1 MADIKTRDTVKGTI
15 KTLDKATVAGQK
27 MKQAYIATKEKAER
41 SVNANE
47 NTAEEYAADKVQS
60 GIDEISHDVVY
71 AFDKAG
77 RKGVEETKRNI
88 QSAKDGFQRFKQQRA
103 EQSLRKQ
110 TAQNTNSAIK
120 TVDTAEKTIKQSTT
134 SSGKKTIKFAG
145 KEAAKTTQKS
155 VKTAEQTAKAA
166 IKTSQQTAKAAQK
179 TAQATVKTS
188 QKAAQAAKAT
198 GKATATAVKAAAKAT
213 VAAVKAIIA
222 AAKSLV
228 AAIAA
233 GGWVAVVVIIVLYGM
248 DECWLDISGTE
259 KIFGSPEKV
268 ANEIRE
274 TMKFELGLT
283 ISVGVS
289 FNKIFA
295 KLGSDMKKPDAVT
308 VISKDT
314 FREQIWKLPAA
325 DLLGVGRATQRVLD
339 SYYIRTIGDLANTD
353 PEFLRQRLGKNGV
366 ALWNYA
372 NGNDLSLVAKKDF
385 VSPIK
390 SVGHG
395 ITTVA
400 DLEKPEQ
407 VWPVFLELTQDIGH
421 KLRVHGLSAE
431 GVAIHIRDNTLD
443 TRQWQTKIALPTQS
457 PMVIAKTAFQL
468 FEKRYGWLH
477 PIRSVT
483 VQAINLIPQD
493 TPRQI
498 DMFMDAAKQ
507 DKLERMEKCV
517 EEIRRRFGKDSIRNG
532 VLCQN
537 LRLPPEKAEI
547 TMPTGMVG

>member
-1 MADIKTRDTVKGTI
+1 MAQRAILHCDLNNFYVSVASRDNETLKGKPVAVGGSVEERHGIILAKSEEAKKFGVTTGEAIWQAKQKCKDLVVVPPHYEEYIKYSK
-15 KTLDKATVAGQK
+15 LA
-27 MKQAYIATKEKAER
+27 R
-41 SVNANE
+41 SVYE
-47 NTAEEYAADKVQS
+47 RYTDQ
-60 GIDEISHDVVY
+60 
-71 AFDKAG
+71 
-77 RKGVEETKRNI
+77 VEP
-88 QSAKDGFQRFKQQRA
+88 
-103 EQSLRKQ
+103 
-110 TAQNTNSAIK
+110 
-120 TVDTAEKTIKQSTT
+120 
-134 SSGKKTIKFAG
+134 
-145 KEAAKTTQKS
+145 
-155 VKTAEQTAKAA
+155 
-166 IKTSQQTAKAAQK
+166 
-179 TAQATVKTS
+179 
-188 QKAAQAAKAT
+188 
-198 GKATATAVKAAAKAT
+198 
-213 VAAVKAIIA
+213 
-222 AAKSLV
+222 
-228 AAIAA
+228 
-233 GGWVAVVVIIVLYGM
+233 YGM

-259 KIFGSPEKV
+259 SLFGSPEKV

-308 VISKDT
+308 VIPKDT
-314 FREQIWKLPAA
+314 FKEKIWGLPAA

-339 SYYIRTIGDLANTD
+339 SYCIRTIGDLANND
-353 PEFLRQRLGKNGV
+353 PEFLRRRLGKNGV
-366 ALWNYA
+366 VLWNYA

-431 GVAIHIRDNTLD
+431 GVAIHIRDNTLN

-457 PMVIAKTAFQL
+457 PMIIAKTAFQL
-468 FEKRYGWLH
+468 FEKRYGWNT

-547 TMPTGMVG
+547 TMNDGIVEFIWVDGKRRIKRESFDKWYASQSKYTKVKEIEEVEGYVD